1 MHWMSGNIHGRIVKQ
16 WWPLKGTSVCDASL
30 DIIFFYAPIVS
41 LRPLISYRQVLQGDP
56 VKIWAIWGR
65 QNLLLILL
73 TTLISALDF
82 FPWEVSCLW
91 YCPHSGE
98 GFSLCK
104 RKAVN
109 KRPFF
114 CERSPMTQW
123 EVRAPAIISATFY
136 RWIKLR
142 TQYNVLLVQIQAWL
156 LLRDHRRLSI
166 SLLHLARLN
175 WHGLPSSLPG
185 HQILQRDKAGAA
197 AFVSQLKH
205 LLLLNIFTEGLVQS
219 FCIGNTAVFWC
230 FWCFLSP

>member
-1 MHWMSGNIHGRIVKQ
+1 MH
-16 WWPLKGTSVCDASL
+16 LL
-30 DIIFFYAPIVS
+30 DIIFFYAPTVS

-56 VKIWAIWGR
+56 VKTGAIWGR

-123 EVRAPAIISATFY
+123 EVRAPAVISSTFY

-230 FWCFLSP
+230 FWCFLGP